1 MLSFFQKYGDI
12 KVKFASYHK
21 YVFKFKG
28 VTEEGDTL
36 KILAGG
42 DYGMIFIELIL
53 KRIIILYVILM
64 ML

>member
-1 MLSFFQKYGDI
+1 MSFFQKYGDI

-21 YVFKFKG
+21 YVFTFEG

-42 DYGMIFIELIL
+42 DSDDIYRANINRGL
-53 KRIIILYVILM
+53 LYYT
-64 ML
+64 